1 MEKKTIGEMARG
13 AAVNASALRYY
24 ESIGLL
30 LPTAR
35 ENGQRRYNDEAEKRL
50 SVIQFAK
57 EVGFSLK
64 EIETLLDGF
73 SEDTAPSERW
83 KGMAVDKLKEIN
95 ETISQAERMKMLLE
109 EGLDCECISLDE
121 CATFIN

>member
-13 AAVNASALRYY
+13 AAVNASTLRYY

-30 LPTAR
+30 LPTER

-57 EVGFSLK
+57 QVGFTLK
-64 EIETLLDGF
+64 EIETLMDGF
-73 SEDTAPSERW
+73 SEDMAPSERW
-83 KGMAVDKLKEIN
+83 KAMAVDKLKEIK
-95 ETISQAERMKMLLE
+95 ETISQAEQMKILLE
-109 EGLDCECISLDE
+109 EGLECECLSLDE
-121 CATFIN
+121 CVRFMH